1 MIPPPPTLTDM
12 PPEVLTRIMEKLDVR
27 KVFSLRKI
35 CKSLRDFI
43 DFQYTRPQLLD
54 LNIYVQSGN
63 IEAWYYTAEGLN
75 VVNYLE
81 IQKLEKSE
89 KSQGNHCKIVH
100 DSREKTLEAVD
111 FLDAFLM
118 DFQFFLRR
126 QNSILRQFR
135 VVHQGNYPSDPNVF
149 QKIFKSIE
157 STLKPRPFPLKTE
170 EFHVAV
176 SRQEEILPVLAL
188 MDSDVLKNISIY
200 PVSENGQKLMET
212 GELVKMEQWKRAK
225 ELLIEHFVLEIS
237 MVDLVHFSFVTVNL
251 RAVEMAD
258 LVLLKESFLHTSTPK
273 EFVLTYTHFGDNSDQ
288 ISQILGDPLISSDI
302 FGRTEKKWTIPVPG
316 QDKELEITHF
326 ENLKKFKFTNIKPL
340 GGGVRFF

>member
-1 MIPPPPTLTDM
+1 MTPSPLTLTVM
-12 PPEVLTRIMEKLDVR
+12 PPEVLTRIMEKLDVK
-27 KVFSLRKI
+27 KVFSLRKV

-54 LNIYVQSGN
+54 LNIYVESGN
-63 IEAWYYTAEGLN
+63 VEAWYYTAEGLN

-81 IQKLEKSE
+81 TEE
-89 KSQGNHCKIVH
+89 NYCKIVH
-100 DSREKTLEAVD
+100 DSREIILEDLD
-111 FLDAFLM
+111 FLDAFLT

-135 VVHQGNYPSDPNVF
+135 VVRQGYCPSDHNIF
-149 QKIFKSIE
+149 QKIFKTIE

-176 SRQEEILPVLAL
+176 SRQEDILPVLAL
-188 MDSDVLKNISIY
+188 VDSDVLKNISIY
-200 PVSENGQKLMET
+200 SISENGQKLMES
-212 GELVKMEQWKRAK
+212 GEIVKTEQWKRAK

-237 MVDLVHFSFVTVNL
+237 MTDLVHFSFVTVNL
-251 RAVEMAD
+251 RTVGMKD
-258 LVLLKESFLHTSTPK
+258 LELLKEIFLCTFTPK
-273 EFVLTYTHFGDNSDQ
+273 EFVFTYTNSGDNSDQ
-288 ISQILGDPLISSDI
+288 ISQILGDPLISSDV

-326 ENLKKFKFTNIKPL
+326 ESLKKFKFTNIKPL